1 MYVKDLLKI
10 LVRCNPDDEVTFIFD
25 DDTVRYWDR
34 GDNLKEVTMF
44 DVTGHKIN
52 GKIAFTNGRSAK
64 LLKGDEP
71 TIFKSEDGGDNS
83 TTSSENLESELETL
97 TAQYDATIEELNRLD
112 DETDLDTICTDKEL
126 MAEYE
131 SKKTEIE
138 NRLFEIADKI
148 DKVQDQMEKEF
159 ITNKK

>member
-10 LVRCNPDDEVTFIFD
+10 LVQCNPDDEVTFIFD

-34 GDNLKEVTMF
+34 GDKLKEVTMF

-71 TIFKSEDGGDNS
+71 TIFE
-83 TTSSENLESELETL
+83 
-97 TAQYDATIEELNRLD
+97 
-112 DETDLDTICTDKEL
+112 
-126 MAEYE
+126 
-131 SKKTEIE
+131 
-138 NRLFEIADKI
+138 
-148 DKVQDQMEKEF
+148 
-159 ITNKK
+159 